1 MAAGIVNC
9 QDLSKKCLKIDANKL
24 GINEDND
31 REAKERTKKIK
42 RIIYM
47 DYVKFACF
55 TETLAQHLLSQH

>member
-9 QDLSKKCLKIDANKL
+9 QDLNANKL

-31 REAKERTKKIK
+31 REAREQTRKIK